1 MSPVADVR
9 GAGQISKGQCSQ
21 APLGEQEPTAR
32 AEAMLSEADK
42 IGCRKLITAGQV
54 AAVREHQLRLMHE
67 PDSLPEKERDHHGG
81 PARVSRPPLRPAP
94 GRRLT
99 RCQAGRITSLS
110 LSQSL

>member
-1 MSPVADVR
+1 MR

-54 AAVREHQLRLMHE
+54 AAGNPRLNLAFTANVFNTMPALE
-67 PDSLPEKERDHHGG
+67 PLVEEEKKVVQKELLEVAPEDEEVSPTAFLPFLLD
-81 PARVSRPPLRPAP
+81 
-94 GRRLT
+94 
-99 RCQAGRITSLS
+99 LS
-110 LSQSL
+110 L